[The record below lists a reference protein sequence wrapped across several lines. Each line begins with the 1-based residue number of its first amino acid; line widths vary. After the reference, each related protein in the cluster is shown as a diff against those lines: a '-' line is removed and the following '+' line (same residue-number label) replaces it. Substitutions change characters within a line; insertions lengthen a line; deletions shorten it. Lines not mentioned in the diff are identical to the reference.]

1 MILSMTG
8 YGQSSKQI
16 LSKNYRIEIK
26 SLNGKTTDIRF
37 KTNIYLK
44 DKELELRKLIN
55 EKALRGKIEVN
66 LIVDSESGS
75 EEYFINK
82 NLLSFYY
89 QEMKDFAQSSGLAEG
104 DMLPALIRLPNVVQ
118 IAEIDLSQEEWQE
131 IKLMSEEALDNLME
145 FRKNEGDI
153 LKEDI
158 LSKVESIVV
167 LLSQVQAFEEERI
180 DKLRERI
187 KKNLGQ
193 YMSKE
198 NVDENRFEQEILF
211 YMEKLDINEEKVR
224 LAQHC
229 KYFKEEVLKDHR
241 QKGKKLS
248 FIAQEIG
255 REINTLGSKAQHPDI
270 QQIVVQMKDE
280 LEKIKEQ
287 VLNIL

>member
-8 YGQSSKQI
+8 FGQASKQI
-16 LSKNYRIEIK
+16 ENKNYRIEIK
-26 SLNGKTTDIRF
+26 SLNGKTSDIRL
-37 KTNIYLK
+37 KSNLQLK

-55 EKALRGKIEVN
+55 EKALRGKFEVN
-66 LIVDSESGS
+66 LLLDAESGA
-75 EEYFINK
+75 EEYVINK
-82 NLLSFYY
+82 PLLTMYY
-89 QEMKDFAQSSGLAEG
+89 REMKSFAESSGMSEG

-118 IAEIDLSQEEWQE
+118 ISEVELSEDEWDQIRE
-131 IKLMSEEALDNLME
+131 MSEVAIAKLQD
-145 FRKNEGDI
+145 FRMKEGEILEKDI
-153 LKEDI
+153 LA
-158 LSKVESIVV
+158 KVDKIME
-167 LLSQVQAFEEERI
+167 LLTQVPAFEDERI
-180 DKLRERI
+180 EKLRERI
-187 KKNLGQ
+187 KKNLTQ

-229 KYFKEEVLKDHR
+229 KYFKEEVEKEHL

-248 FIAQEIG
+248 FISQEIG

-280 LEKIKEQ
+280 LEQIKEQ